1 MSVAPATRPHEAA
14 VGPPMPRQARRP
26 RYGSRMTFDLVTI
39 FPGFF
44 KSMLEYGV
52 LKRAIAG
59 GQASIR
65 LHDLRDFTDD
75 RHRTVDD
82 RPFGGGPGMVFKPE
96 PVFKAIAALQAETPD
111 RRFPVIL
118 LSPQGTLFTQA
129 VAEELMRQDRLALI
143 CGRYEGV
150 DERIAEHVA
159 TDEISIG
166 DFVLSGGELPAALI
180 MESVVRLL
188 PGVLGNEESA
198 RQDSFSTPQAG
209 PGEFRHGLLDFPHY
223 TRPAEF
229 QGWRVPE
236 ILLSGNHEEI
246 RRWRRQRALEKTW
259 RKRPDLLA
267 GFPLSEED
275 RQRLDTLQREGCE
288 PVAISGLGEQKL

>member
-1 MSVAPATRPHEAA
+1 MK
-14 VGPPMPRQARRP
+14 
-26 RYGSRMTFDLVTI
+26 FDVITI
-39 FPGFF
+39 FPEFF
-44 KSMLEYGV
+44 RSVLEYGV
-52 LKRAIAG
+52 LKRALSG

-75 RHRTVDD
+75 RHRSVDD

-96 PVFKAIAALQAETPD
+96 PISKAVTALESETRN
-111 RRFPVIL
+111 RRLPVIL
-118 LSPQGTLFTQA
+118 LSPQGRLFNQA
-129 VAEELMRQDRLALI
+129 LARELACEERVALI

-159 TDEISIG
+159 TQEISIG

-198 RQDSFSTPQAG
+198 CQESFTVEAARGAAQAQPQG
-209 PGEFRHGLLDFPHY
+209 LPLSHGLLDFPQY
-223 TRPAEF
+223 TRPAEY

-236 ILLSGNHEEI
+236 VLLSGNHEEI
-246 RRWRRQRALEKTW
+246 RRWRRHRALEKTW
-259 RKRPDLLA
+259 RRRPDLLA
-267 GFPLSEED
+267 GFPLSDEE
-275 RQRLDTLQREGCE
+275 RGWLEALRAEKCE
-288 PVAISGLGEQKL
+288 SVVIPSSGE

>member
-1 MSVAPATRPHEAA
+1 
-14 VGPPMPRQARRP
+14 
-26 RYGSRMTFDLVTI
+26 MTFDVVTI

-44 KSMLEYGV
+44 SSLLEHGV
-52 LKRAIAG
+52 LKRALAG
-59 GQASIR
+59 GQAGIR
-65 LHDLRDFTDD
+65 LHDLRDFSDD

-96 PVFKAIAALQAETPD
+96 PVFRAIAALQSESPG
-111 RRFPVIL
+111 RRFPVVL
-118 LSPQGTLFTQA
+118 LSPQGRLFTQA
-129 VAEELMRQDRLALI
+129 LAEELSRQERLVLI

-198 RQDSFSTPQAG
+198 RQESFAASEAG
-209 PGEFRHGLLDFPHY
+209 PCAVRHGLLDFPHF

-229 QGWRVPE
+229 QGWKVPE

-259 RKRPDLLA
+259 RRRPDLLA

-275 RQRLDTLQREGCE
+275 RQCLGALEREVCE
-288 PVAISGLGEQKL
+288 PNVSSESAKFPAGEQHH

>member
-1 MSVAPATRPHEAA
+1 
-14 VGPPMPRQARRP
+14 
-26 RYGSRMTFDLVTI
+26 MTFDVITI
-39 FPGFF
+39 FPDFF
-44 KSMLEYGV
+44 RSMLEYGV
-52 LKRAIAG
+52 LKRALAG

-96 PVFKAIAALQAETPD
+96 PVFKAVARLQAESPGQ
-111 RRFPVIL
+111 RFPVIL
-118 LSPQGTLFTQA
+118 LSPQGRLFTQA
-129 VAEELMRQDRLALI
+129 LAEELVRQARLVLI

-159 TDEISIG
+159 SDEISIG
-166 DFVLSGGELPAALI
+166 DFVLSGGELPAALV
-180 MESVVRLL
+180 MESVIRLL

-198 RQDSFSTPQAG
+198 WQDSFTSPEAG
-209 PGEFRHGLLDFPHY
+209 RREFRRGLLDCPHY

-236 ILLSGNHEEI
+236 VLLSGNHEEI

-259 RKRPDLLA
+259 RRRPDLLV

-275 RQRLDTLQREGCE
+275 RRWLDALQGEERE
-288 PVAISGLGEQKL
+288 PAVISNSENRDYGSARKG

>member
-1 MSVAPATRPHEAA
+1 
-14 VGPPMPRQARRP
+14 
-26 RYGSRMTFDLVTI
+26 MTFDVITI
-39 FPGFF
+39 FPDFF
-44 KSMLEYGV
+44 RSILEYGV
-52 LKRAIAG
+52 LKRALAG

-82 RPFGGGPGMVFKPE
+82 RPFGGGPGMVFKPD
-96 PVFKAIAALQAETPD
+96 PIFKAVAALETESPD

-118 LSPQGTLFTQA
+118 LSPQGRLFTQS
-129 VAEELMRQDRLALI
+129 VAEELKRQDRLLLI

-150 DERIAEHVA
+150 DERIAEYVA

-180 MESVVRLL
+180 MESVCRLL

-198 RQDSFSTPQAG
+198 WQDSFTAPQAS
-209 PGEFRHGLLDFPHY
+209 PREFRHGLLDFPHY

-229 QGWRVPE
+229 RGWRVPE
-236 ILLSGNHEEI
+236 VLLSGNHEEI
-246 RRWRRQRALEKTW
+246 RRWRRRRALEKTW
-259 RKRPDLLA
+259 RRRPDLLA
-267 GFPLSEED
+267 GFPLGEED
-275 RQRLDTLQREGCE
+275 RRWLEALQQEGCE
-288 PVAISGLGEQKL
+288 PGAASDSGELAMGCHSERSEESRLDSGSERDSSLRSE